1 MTDLKLRRVPAL
13 PQKDLTPMQAADEI
27 LIQQFFDSD
36 FSENT
41 QVLII
46 EDHFGGITTS
56 LIQKE
61 VHVKRVKALCDSRCS
76 QEALEGNLY
85 RNQLPKPK
93 IVSSLGQIWEH
104 LDTRKPIVV
113 LMRWTKAIHT
123 WKHLTSLLFEK
134 LCEFQSKVHFLSS
147 GMLKHYSYQ
156 YRDILGSYGLET
168 DLSRI
173 TKKARIL
180 SASFPKDRTEV
191 LKKIQELKR
200 VQNSQGDILFN
211 QGKVDQA
218 SQLLIESIEKLS
230 IGFPTSTPE
239 SKQLKIAD
247 LGAGSGAL
255 GFAAFLHFGG
265 TVDFIEDSALSCEQ
279 LNTSIQQHSSSSS
292 FRLYQGNLFEDEA
305 LENSQYDLIVS
316 NPPYHQ
322 YHTLTPSLVTWFIK
336 DALDHLSPKGQLLWV
351 TSDKI
356 NPPHFLNGKGY
367 VVESLA
373 LAKGH
378 QVWSLKKA

>member
-27 LIQQFFDSD
+27 LIQQFFDSE

-61 VHVKRVKALCDSRCS
+61 VHVKRVKAFCDSKCS

-93 IVSSLGQIWEH
+93 IVSHLDQVWEH

-113 LMRWTKAIHT
+113 LMRWTKALHT
-123 WKHLTSLLFEK
+123 WKYLSSILFEK

-156 YRDILGSYGLET
+156 YRDILSSYGLET

-180 SASFPKDRTEV
+180 SASFPKDRTVV
-191 LKKIQELKR
+191 LQKIQELRRLQK
-200 VQNSQGDILFN
+200 SQGDILFN

-218 SQLLIESIEKLS
+218 SQLLIQSLEKL
-230 IGFPTSTPE
+230 PVME
-239 SKQLKIAD
+239 SKQFKIAD

-255 GFAAFLHFGG
+255 GFAAFEQFGG
-265 TVDFIEDSALSCEQ
+265 TVDFIEDSSLSCEQ
-279 LNTSIQQHSSSSS
+279 LKTSIEEHSNPQA
-292 FRLYQGNLFEDEA
+292 FKLYQANLFELEA
-305 LENSQYDLIVS
+305 LETSKYDFIIS

-336 DALDHLSPKGQLLWV
+336 DALDHLTPKGQLVWV
-351 TSDKI
+351 TSEKI

-373 LAKGH
+373 IAKGH
-378 QVWSLKKA
+378 QVWWLKKA